1 MARSVRDRVPHR
13 VRIRAGHHRRMEGPM
28 TASIATHSGPAPFLV
43 VLALAIALGAAWCG
57 TVEEVDEHETL
68 GIGATL

>member
-1 MARSVRDRVPHR
+1 
-13 VRIRAGHHRRMEGPM
+13 M